1 MLESF
6 SEFILVHNYINILD
20 FDYYIN
26 LFNPDIVIFESAEY
40 THSSTFFNQN
50 SLSEAKYNKSLT
62 SYSNLTNSHF
72 TSLNGDFM
80 LIDNGIVTY
89 FSLPITNNE
98 TLYSYALIG
107 NRILDC
113 KTVTDEND
121 QQYVQFSI
129 PTSELEHINS
139 FTIYTI
145 SNSESEYSEIKV
157 SL

>member
-1 MLESF
+1 MLS
-6 SEFILVHNYINILD
+6 
-20 FDYYIN
+20 
-26 LFNPDIVIFESAEY
+26 
-40 THSSTFFNQN
+40 
-50 SLSEAKYNKSLT
+50 
-62 SYSNLTNSHF
+62 
-72 TSLNGDFM
+72 
-80 LIDNGIVTY
+80 DNGIVTY